1 MRVITGEAKGRRL
14 KTLNGD
20 DVRPTAERVKEALF
34 SIIQFDIEG
43 RNVLDL
49 FAGSGQL
56 GIEAISRG
64 ARRCVFV
71 DSSRQSISIVRE
83 NLEHCRLSDRARVLQ
98 SEALA
103 YLAGC
108 GEKFD
113 IALLDPPYYAG
124 LLEKILPALSG
135 KMNVG
140 GVIICETA
148 YDITLPDEA
157 GDFTKRRE
165 YRYGRVVLTLYRHR
179 SIESD

>member
-56 GIEAISRG
+56 GIEAVSRG

-71 DSSRQSISIVRE
+71 DSSVHSP
-83 NLEHCRLSDRARVLQ
+83 RA
-98 SEALA
+98 ST
-103 YLAGC
+103 GT
-108 GEKFD
+108 
-113 IALLDPPYYAG
+113 
-124 LLEKILPALSG
+124 S
-135 KMNVG
+135 
-140 GVIICETA
+140 
-148 YDITLPDEA
+148 
-157 GDFTKRRE
+157 
-165 YRYGRVVLTLYRHR
+165 
-179 SIESD
+179 